1 MSDSNYNLKYLSV
14 RSDKCQSE
22 MKSYIIRVI
31 YFCGGFRHLIL

>member
-1 MSDSNYNLKYLSV
+1 MSDSDFNLKYLYM

-31 YFCGGFRHLIL
+31 YFCGGFRNHML